1 MKELTCF
8 FTGHRNLPID
18 LIRRILMKLDA
29 EIDRLIGDGV
39 TDFISGGALGFDQIA
54 ASLIIAKKQ
63 MGRNIRL
70 VLALP
75 CRDQDQFWNERQRA
89 LYQNLLKEADEI
101 IYISERYSP
110 LCMKKRNRYMADRS
124 AYCMCALLKERS
136 GTARTV
142 RYAHIKGIEVI
153 NVAL

>member
-110 LCMKKRNRYMADRS
+110 LCMKKRNRLYGGSVCILYVRAAQGEKRNGADRPLC
-124 AYCMCALLKERS
+124 AY
-136 GTARTV
+136 
-142 RYAHIKGIEVI
+142 KGD
-153 NVAL
+153 

>member
-89 LYQNLLKEADEI
+89 LYQNLLKRGGRNYLYFGKIFAALHEKAQPLYGGSVCILCVRAAQREKRNGAD
-101 IYISERYSP
+101 RP
-110 LCMKKRNRYMADRS
+110 LC
-124 AYCMCALLKERS
+124 AY
-136 GTARTV
+136 
-142 RYAHIKGIEVI
+142 KGD
-153 NVAL
+153 